1 MEEAQKVLVLTE
13 SLYKAGRT
21 NLDEFEHAEID
32 LQKSLAEVETLE
44 SERARTAWDVERA
57 LQAAIF
63 PTHLMRR
70 VGVELADQYLQ
81 DGM

>member
-1 MEEAQKVLVLTE
+1 M
-13 SLYKAGRT
+13 S
-21 NLDEFEHAEID
+21 DEFEHAQID

-44 SERARTAWDVERA
+44 SEKTRTAWDVERA

-63 PTHLMRR
+63 PTQLMRR

-81 DGM
+81 DGT